1 MTATRGEWLLT
12 VGIMV
17 FAGIMLLATL

>member
-17 FAGIMLLATL
+17 FVGIMLLATL

>member
-17 FAGIMLLATL
+17 FAGVMLLATL